1 VTRRAVPIRILGLIV
16 IGVATGIALVHFWPN
31 DPVVDGRTDIYR
43 IQVLVYGKDGK
54 VAPSIGTTF
63 MQLEPYRTRAGR
75 GTSIIVFPEQTASKA
90 EVANDTVKLVVKVPA
105 KLWGGRS
112 QCDPSNKSARCT
124 DLGNNWKNVT
134 YTDVWR
140 TNDKSGTFKS
150 GVHIP
155 PYKRVGYGVGQ
166 DSGHLDVSL
175 PQIVIPASSQSL
187 SPNVGMQVSNWRSY
201 QWEGAAPQSSF
212 TSTSA
217 DENPDFLISGST
229 VDGDLF
235 APGFT
240 TYGSDPSQI
249 DRDDMDLL
257 ITGAL
262 LGVLG
267 GVLVSLVTEL
277 LPQRAGRGAGRQVQG
292 PEKRLRAEAAK
303 NPAK

>member
-1 VTRRAVPIRILGLIV
+1 MIV
-16 IGVATGIALVHFWPN
+16 IGVATGISLVHFWPN

-54 VAPSIGTTF
+54 VVPSAGITF
-63 MQLEPYRTRAGR
+63 MQLEPYRTWAGR
-75 GTSIIVFPEQTASKA
+75 GTSIVVFPERTGSKA
-90 EVANDTVKLVVKVPA
+90 AVTTDTVKLVVKVPA

-112 QCDPSNKSARCT
+112 QCDPANTAARCT

-134 YTDVWR
+134 YTDVWQ
-140 TNDKSGTFKS
+140 TNDKAGTFTS

-166 DSGHLDVSL
+166 NTGHLDVSL
-175 PQIVIPASSQSL
+175 PQIVIPAASQSL
-187 SPNVGMQVSNWRSY
+187 SPNVGMQISNWRSY
-201 QWEGAAPQSSF
+201 QWQGAAPQSSF

-217 DENPDFLISGST
+217 DENPDFLINGST
-229 VDGDLF
+229 ADGELF

-240 TYGSDPSQI
+240 TYGSDPNQT

-277 LPQRAGRGAGRQVQG
+277 LPQRVGRNRRVWVHEDEKLESG
-292 PEKRLRAEAAK
+292 PMD
-303 NPAK
+303 